1 MPSKADQIRA
11 LLRRGTLTNN
21 AIAERIGC
29 SADYVRAVK
38 QRRDGGGLSAA
49 DRKWR
54 AGYVEKH
61 GVTYRVMRYRTDED
75 HREYL
80 LAKNAAWRHARRRS
94 KKSSK
99 SA

>member
-1 MPSKADQIRA
+1 MPTKADQIRA

-21 AIAERIGC
+21 AIAERVGC

-38 QRRDGGGLSAA
+38 QRRDGGGVSKA
-49 DRKWR
+49 DRKWI
-54 AGYVEKH
+54 AAYVQEH
-61 GVTYRVMRYRTDED
+61 GITPGSMRYRNDAEY
-75 HREYL
+75 RERQ
-80 LAKNAAWRHARRRS
+80 NARKIAWRHAQRLS